1 MMRVK
6 RKRIN
11 MRIPED
17 LIEFI
22 KKYAE
27 KNSTTVTDDYI
38 GYLTDKKSKEERAGK
53 DEHPA

>member
-1 MMRVK
+1 MKIK

-22 KKYAE
+22 KKFADE
-27 KNSTTVTDDYI
+27 HSTTVTDDYI
-38 GYLTDKKSKEERAGK
+38 KYLEAKRSTTVSGAV
-53 DEHPA
+53 DESCA